1 MTKLRDPVTIENTL
15 NLLLGTVSI
24 ERAVEVTGRAPGYI
38 RNLSNPDTR
47 ERLSL
52 EDAISLDLE
61 WRAQGNEGYPLLETY
76 DRILNSKI
84 IDRFADS
91 TALGR
96 LACLVAKE
104 AGEAT
109 AALIAASLPGA
120 GPKNWKD
127 ALRELE
133 QADQANGPAMAVL
146 RELLDQADRPRAIE
160 APS

>member
-15 NLLLGTVSI
+15 LMLLGTISI
-24 ERAVEVTGRAPGYI
+24 ERAAEVTGRATGYV

-47 ERLSL
+47 ERLAL

-76 DRILNSKI
+76 DRILHSNAA
-84 IDRFADS
+84 DRFADA
-91 TALGR
+91 TTLGR

-104 AGEAT
+104 SGEAT

-120 GPKNWKD
+120 GPKAWKD

-133 QADQANGPAMAVL
+133 QSDQANGPAMAVL
-146 RELLDQADRPRAIE
+146 RELLDQAERPRAIE
-160 APS
+160 PPP